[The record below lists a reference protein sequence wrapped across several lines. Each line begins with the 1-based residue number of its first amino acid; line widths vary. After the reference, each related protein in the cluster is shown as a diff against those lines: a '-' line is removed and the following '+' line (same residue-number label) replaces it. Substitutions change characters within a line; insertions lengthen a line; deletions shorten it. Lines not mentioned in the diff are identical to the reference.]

1 MQHRTIFAFLLV
13 LLACGTS
20 CEAQPKPAIPL
31 VVEGGPTWNFGQ
43 VTHKEKREH
52 TFVLRNISNDTVRIT
67 SVKPACGCT
76 AVMVSGSTLAPDGT
90 ALVSVNFVAPRTSN
104 GKQNKSVSVYI
115 QGMPGPVAVLRVE
128 ADVLSAFHTPTEPL
142 DLGALRVNKP
152 VDATVLLE
160 NRSAEEQTIDYTQSA
175 LAVEY
180 RGLDG
185 NAPPEVRPLDEVE
198 FEPKKFTLAAGERRE
213 VRVRFTPRIAGKL
226 MGAVVFYA
234 LDETRQVEFAGSI
247 APR

>member
-1 MQHRTIFAFLLV
+1 
-13 LLACGTS
+13 
-20 CEAQPKPAIPL
+20 
-31 VVEGGPTWNFGQ
+31 
-43 VTHKEKREH
+43 
-52 TFVLRNISNDTVRIT
+52 
-67 SVKPACGCT
+67 
-76 AVMVSGSTLAPDGT
+76 MVSGSTLAPDGT

-104 GKQNKSVSVYI
+104 GKQSKSVSVYI

-128 ADVLSAFHTPTEPL
+128 ADVRSAFSTPSEPL
-142 DLGALRVNKP
+142 DVGALRVNKP
-152 VDATVLLE
+152 VETTVVLE

-185 NAPPEVRPLDEVE
+185 SAPPEVRPLDDVE
-198 FEPKKFTLAAGERRE
+198 FDPKKFVLAAGERRE